1 MSVNCVLFEPLDD
14 TDKLDR
20 DLRRNRLSGK
30 VPTLSDLQSLNYIN
44 LADNNLVGDI
54 PVQLLQV
61 AQYDFTG
68 NNFNCDQQSTPCV
81 KDTMNASKLQINM
94 SVHIDL
100 EHESLFYLKICV
112 LS

>member
-30 VPTLSDLQSLNYIN
+30 VPNTLSDLQSLNYMYVHWCRFIIVITLFHNLIIYDVSSPIDCSN
-44 LADNNLVGDI
+44 LADNNLYGDI

-61 AQYDFTG
+61 AQ
-68 NNFNCDQQSTPCV
+68 
-81 KDTMNASKLQINM
+81 
-94 SVHIDL
+94 
-100 EHESLFYLKICV
+100 HEYGRY
-112 LS
+112 